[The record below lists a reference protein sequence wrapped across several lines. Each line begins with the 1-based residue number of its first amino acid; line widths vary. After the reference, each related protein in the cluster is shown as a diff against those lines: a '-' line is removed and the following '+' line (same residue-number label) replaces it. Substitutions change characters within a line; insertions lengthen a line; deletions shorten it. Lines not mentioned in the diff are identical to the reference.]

1 MPKFLEIP
9 NAAAEL
15 SVDSLSQSNAGLI
28 STRRFELMSRDWRT
42 YFQQEELE
50 KAFQVVEIEQRDIP
64 EENSSDEGSCSNPSE
79 GNFDTGEIYENVY
92 CLPEEKTKKIIEE
105 TQN

>member
-1 MPKFLEIP
+1 M
-9 NAAAEL
+9 
-15 SVDSLSQSNAGLI
+15 
-28 STRRFELMSRDWRT
+28 
-42 YFQQEELE
+42 E

-92 CLPEEKTKKIIEE
+92 CMP
-105 TQN
+105 